1 MEKPEKISRT
11 IKKKETKQNV
21 LAAKKTR
28 RKASPRKARSN
39 KKTATSRITGKEKT
53 RKESNVKREDRVAP
67 ARSTSRTNASRE
79 DKRNNVAK
87 EERASQAKTSSADQ
101 TIIDKVRIHQSV
113 AILVDGNNI
122 EMSIHS
128 MLNKKK
134 AMINFDT
141 LVPKLLKE
149 RGLNRLIYFRE
160 GKSISSKLAER
171 LHNLYYGTV
180 VPCHKSAD
188 IPLTIAAT
196 QIAEKVDTI
205 IILSGDADYVELV
218 KHLTS
223 RGVRVEIAAVEQTTA
238 SILRDAVDHFFPI
251 TREDCF
257 VLG

>member
-1 MEKPEKISRT
+1 MEKPKPKRKSR
-11 IKKKETKQNV
+11 
-21 LAAKKTR
+21 
-28 RKASPRKARSN
+28 SPRKKVKEAVKTEQTTETQKAEKANPSKKSTTKKNSRKSSTKSRS
-39 KKTATSRITGKEKT
+39 KEKT
-53 RKESNVKREDRVAP
+53 PAVEQKAVIKKPEPPAPVKAEV
-67 ARSTSRTNASRE
+67 TNIQSPEAAY
-79 DKRNNVAK
+79 VP
-87 EERASQAKTSSADQ
+87 T
-101 TIIDKVRIHQSV
+101 VRIRQSV

-134 AMINFDT
+134 AMINFDI

-171 LHNLYYGTV
+171 LHNHYYGIV

-196 QIAEKVDTI
+196 QIADKVDTI

-223 RGVRVEIAAVEQTTA
+223 RGVRVEIAAVAQTTA
-238 SILRDAVDHFFPI
+238 SILREAADHFFAI
-251 TREDCF
+251 TKEHCF